1 MEILMQNVNFTGI
14 SILLTSLLFLLGC
27 SATQVMQ
34 PPLFDVQPVEEQTGY
49 FSEENEIG
57 CTNTYIEYVEQE
69 GDLFLFYVEVKN
81 SSGDT
86 QAVYPQEIYLETVK
100 GYENQ
105 DNQNVNRYFAIE
117 PSHEIELIDKK
128 LKEESDRHDNAT
140 ALNIFFGVF
149 GTVID
154 LASDIDNKG
163 EAVANDIL
171 NTGANQF
178 DEEIYH
184 SDSKKSLEENKN
196 FWMNEMLNESYVN
209 PGDTVSGLVYLPYD
223 SHAEMF
229 KVVIPVCGF
238 PDSYLFRQVQINK

>member
-1 MEILMQNVNFTGI
+1 MQKVNFTRI
-14 SILLTSLLFLLGC
+14 SILLTSLLFLVGC
-27 SATQVMQ
+27 SATKVMQ

-49 FSEENEIG
+49 FSEENDIG
-57 CTNTYIEYVEQE
+57 CTNTYVEYVKQE
-69 GDLFLFYVEVKN
+69 GDLFLFNVEVKN
-81 SSGDT
+81 NSGDT
-86 QAVYPQEIYLETVK
+86 LAVYPQEIYLEVVK
-100 GYENQ
+100 GFEKQ
-105 DNQNVNRYFAIE
+105 DNQNVNRYFAID
-117 PSHEIELIDKK
+117 PAHEIELIDKQ
-128 LKEESDRHDNAT
+128 LKEESYRHDNAT

-184 SDSKKSLEENKN
+184 SDSKKSLKENKS
-196 FWMNEMLNESYVN
+196 FWMNEMLNESYVS

-223 SHAEMF
+223 MSAEMF

-238 PDSYLFRQVQINK
+238 PDSYLFMQVQTNK